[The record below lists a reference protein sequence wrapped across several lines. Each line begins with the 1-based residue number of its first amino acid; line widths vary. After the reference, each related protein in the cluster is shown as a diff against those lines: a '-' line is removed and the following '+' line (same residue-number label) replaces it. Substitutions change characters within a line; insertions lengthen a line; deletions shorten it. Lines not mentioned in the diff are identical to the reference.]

1 MHESLIERARQWALR
16 LWHNYI
22 GCEHLLLVLSED
34 GALSAYGI
42 DLRRRRA

>member
-1 MHESLIERARQWALR
+1 MHESLIERARHWAIR

-34 GALSAYGI
+34 GALTNVRR
-42 DLRRRRA
+42 DVRRRRA